1 MFDLLVFTYQ
11 KQIIFTI
18 TFSFKFNKIEDFQKK
33 NKKKYNS
40 KANNINIA
48 QELNQVNQ
56 SKTLLVYNYI
66 ILNQVN
72 LKDKIKVNFF
82 SVRHVLYYMYP
93 LTYKVTVKFVC

>member
-48 QELNQVNQ
+48 QELNQVSQ

-72 LKDKIKVNFF
+72 LKDK
-82 SVRHVLYYMYP
+82 S
-93 LTYKVTVKFVC
+93 